1 VKGLEFNQRSPVY
14 IQVLYWFKKRIVT
27 GEFKSGESIPS
38 RRALATELKINPN
51 TAQKVY
57 RELEEQQLIT
67 TERNVPS
74 KITMDQAIIDRV
86 RTELLDDAVKQ
97 FVDAIHMIE
106 VPLNDIIV
114 HFKREYTIRKRGE
127 IDA

>member
-1 VKGLEFNQRSPVY
+1 MEFNQRSPVY

-86 RTELLDDAVKQ
+86 RTEILDDAVKQ

-106 VPLNDIIV
+106 VPLTDIIV